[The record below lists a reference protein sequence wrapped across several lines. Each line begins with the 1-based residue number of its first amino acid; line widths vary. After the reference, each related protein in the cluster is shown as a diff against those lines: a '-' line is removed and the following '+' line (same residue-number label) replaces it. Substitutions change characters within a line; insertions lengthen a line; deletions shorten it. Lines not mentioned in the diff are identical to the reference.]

1 SRACSISRSRRCAA
15 IGARRARSSM
25 NASVDVDA
33 GSIAAMR
40 LFDRFLDADEAER
53 AQLLAH
59 LAASEPDVHRRLLEL
74 IAADAAAERDRF
86 LDVDA
91 LHDAA
96 TNAISEPPRDLAG
109 EQLGAWRLVRLLGT
123 GGAGQVWLA

>member
-1 SRACSISRSRRCAA
+1 
-15 IGARRARSSM
+15 M

-33 GSIAAMR
+33 ESIAAMR

-96 TNAISEPPRDLAG
+96 TNAISEPPRDLAVALFSTHRVTRG
-109 EQLGAWRLVRLLGT
+109 SPAPRACPKWANSKIRVEECRAD
-123 GGAGQVWLA
+123 AG